1 MRKRTVLVLM
11 AMQVLI
17 LSSCRDQTAKTVVA
31 YVSEDR
37 FSRNPVLKDFERD
50 TGITVKSVFDTEE
63 AKSPPRRGKTVDYA
77 D

>member
-50 TGITVKSVFDTEE
+50 TGITVKPRTRMSEAARLELGIFD
-63 AKSPPRRGKTVDYA
+63 
-77 D
+77 